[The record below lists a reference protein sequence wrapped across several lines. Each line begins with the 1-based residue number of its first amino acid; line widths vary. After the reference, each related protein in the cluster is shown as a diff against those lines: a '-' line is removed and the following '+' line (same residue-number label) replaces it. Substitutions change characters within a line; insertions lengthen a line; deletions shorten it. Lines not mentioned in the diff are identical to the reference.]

1 MESREEGA
9 EGIIKLGSEMA
20 VDKGE
25 EMEEKVQEVDGDNI
39 VESET
44 DDEDVA
50 PDLKCSSDL
59 SEINNIDKKRVNE
72 EGIGEQIKSDQK
84 AVEHCDQDEDDVSLG
99 FGGRSLVLV
108 EELRTEGQVV
118 DKSKKEEKEVVDD
131 QENEEVKENNKELAR
146 EDEAICG
153 FETDALELLAVGS
166 SESGE
171 HQNRI
176 FTKEHSVMSKQG
188 WECTVLEPLCSIYLV
203 NQTRK

>member
-1 MESREEGA
+1 MEEGA
-9 EGIIKLGSEMA
+9 EGIIKLGSEIA
-20 VDKGE
+20 ADEDK
-25 EMEEKVQEVDGDNI
+25 EMEGNVQEVDGDNI

-72 EGIGEQIKSDQK
+72 EGIGEQIKSDQQ
-84 AVEHCDQDEDDVSLG
+84 AVEHCDQDEDQHDVSLG

-118 DKSKKEEKEVVDD
+118 DD

-146 EDEAICG
+146 EDGAICG
-153 FETDALELLAVGS
+153 FETDALEQLVEGS
-166 SESGE
+166 SGSGE
-171 HQNRI
+171 HHNHI
-176 FTKEHSVMSKQG
+176 
-188 WECTVLEPLCSIYLV
+188 LY
-203 NQTRK
+203 

>member
-9 EGIIKLGSEMA
+9 EGIIKLNPEMA
-20 VDKGE
+20 AD
-25 EMEEKVQEVDGDNI
+25 EEKEMKGKEQGVNDVDNI
-39 VESET
+39 ESET
-44 DDEDVA
+44 DDEYVA
-50 PDLKCSSDL
+50 SNLKCPSDL

-72 EGIGEQIKSDQK
+72 ERIGKQIKCDQQ
-84 AVEHCDQDEDDVSLG
+84 AVEHCDQHEDQHDVSLG

-118 DKSKKEEKEVVDD
+118 DYV
-131 QENEEVKENNKELAR
+131 ENEEVKEPAR

-153 FETDALELLAVGS
+153 FETDALEQLAEGS